1 MNLQIFIF
9 QSQILHRDVQD
20 FDLKENI
27 WAKMEIW
34 ERNGTEQN
42 TNQPTFLHQVLKIHQ
57 SKNDKSH
64 FQTNH

>member
-1 MNLQIFIF
+1 MVSYIFINLYMNLQIFIF

-34 ERNGTEQN
+34 ERNGTEQKP
-42 TNQPTFLHQVLKIHQ
+42 TNLSSPGFKNPSKLKW
-57 SKNDKSH
+57 
-64 FQTNH
+64 